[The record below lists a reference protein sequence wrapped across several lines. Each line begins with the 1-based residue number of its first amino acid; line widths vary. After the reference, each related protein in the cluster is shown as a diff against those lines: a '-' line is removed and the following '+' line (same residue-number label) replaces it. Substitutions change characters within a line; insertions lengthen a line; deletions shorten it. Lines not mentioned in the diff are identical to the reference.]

1 MLSRKTFLIF
11 LSALICVLAILI
23 AVLLVTPL
31 TKKENKINKTSVS
44 ESVSGDNSSLVPTN
58 KEESEEEIISAPEIP
73 EEPKEIELHIS
84 SASSNNITTTENSFT
99 FAGTCDPKHPLK
111 LNGKKIEQDEKGI
124 FSVTV
129 DLKEGKNVFTFSHK
143 GKKEVYTINYR
154 YVILKSYS
162 PETERSYSSGSTL
175 SVSAVARKGSKV
187 TATLNGKTITLTEH
201 NPQQEDTQ
209 TSDTFVT
216 YKGSFKLP
224 SNNKSDLNLGKIKFS
239 ATYGGKTET
248 FYSGKIK
255 VNKPKIKVTYN
266 SNAAP
271 LGGRYIN
278 VGTGKITEIVA
289 YEAET
294 FDAYSTNDWSKPTNN
309 YLPKGT
315 VDYSAQGHIY
325 YEGSEKKEYSLLRCG
340 RQVYTTRKDKPTNK
354 VIKVVKEYSGTLPD
368 HNEIKISSFKNNG
381 SHTVLTLDTLWKAP
395 FYFDIL
401 PQKFENPKAQN
412 YKVSNVTYQYVDITL
427 CYTTVFKGKINIPKN
442 NPLFRSAKIIK
453 NKSDYTIRLYL
464 KTQGGF
470 YGWDANY
477 NKSGQLVFEFLNP
490 AYCKDTNN
498 AYGTDLSGI
507 KILIDVGHGGTDP
520 GAPGFDSKRHN
531 EAIQNLVLA
540 KKIKAELEKTGA
552 KVYIN
557 RTTGDTVT
565 NDRKIQKLKNTKP
578 DLCIAIHHNSAYTSS
593 ANGFDSYYSHPFAKK
608 AAELVAKYTRKTGI
622 YKNYGVGWH
631 YYYMARSSY
640 CPVVLTENGFMSNY
654 YDYKNIISSAKNDAK
669 AKAIVKGIVEYFRYI
684 SPDEPYFADDSSENN
699 NSSSKPNPSSQ
710 NSSTNSSSDNKNNS
724 SNTNNSSS
732 ENKKP
737 SEDTDNTSSENQ
749 NTSSDNNSSSNNQSS
764 SNNSSSSENKKP
776 SSSNNSSENQ
786 SSSSSNNTNSSENSS
801 ASSSTSSESSSSSDN
816 SSSEDSSSSDSLESS
831 SSENQSSSDASS
843 SENQNSSED
852 TSITSSKN
860 EDNSNVNQSSENG

>member
-1 MLSRKTFLIF
+1 MLSKKTFIIS
-11 LSALICVLAILI
+11 LSALICALAVLIT
-23 AVLLVTPL
+23 VLLVIPS
-31 TKKENKINKTSVS
+31 TKKEKEINNSVS
-44 ESVSGDNSSLVPTN
+44 DSASGDNSSLLSTTD
-58 KEESEEEIISAPEIP
+58 EESKEEEEIISAPEVP
-73 EEPKEIELHIS
+73 EEPEEIELHIS
-84 SASSNNITTTENSFT
+84 SATSNYINTTENQFT
-99 FAGTCDPKHPLK
+99 FTGTCDPEKPLK
-111 LNGKKIEQDEKGI
+111 LNGKKIQQDEKGI

-129 DLKEGKNVFTFSHK
+129 DLKVGKNVFTFSHK
-143 GKKEVYTINYR
+143 GKKEVYTIDYR
-154 YVILKSYS
+154 YVIIKSYS
-162 PETERSYSSGSTL
+162 PSADRSYSSGSTL
-175 SVSAVARKGSKV
+175 SVSAVARKGSSV

-209 TSDTFVT
+209 TSNTFVT

-239 ATYGGKTET
+239 ATCGGKTET

-255 VNKPKIKVTYN
+255 VNKPKIKVNYN

-271 LGGRYIN
+271 LGGKYIN
-278 VGTGKITEIVA
+278 VGTGKITEIIA

-340 RQVYTTRKDKPTNK
+340 RQVYTTRKDKPTDK

-401 PQKFENPKAQN
+401 PQTFENPKTQN

-442 NPLFRSAKIIK
+442 NPLFSSAKIIK
-453 NKSDYTIRLYL
+453 NRSDYTIRLYL

-477 NKSGQLVFEFLNP
+477 NKAGQLVFEFLNP
-490 AYCKDTNN
+490 AYCKDANN
-498 AYGTDLSGI
+498 AYGTDLSGV

-531 EAIQNLVLA
+531 EAIQNLFLA

-552 KVYIN
+552 KVYMN

-578 DLCIAIHHNSAYTSS
+578 DLCIAIHHNSAYSSS

-608 AAELVAKYTRKTGI
+608 AAELVAKHTRNTGI
-622 YKNYGVGWH
+622 YKKYGVGWH

-654 YDYKNIISSAKNDAK
+654 YDYKNIISSAKNAAK
-669 AKAIVKGIVEYFRYI
+669 AKAIVRGIVDYFRYI
-684 SPDEPYFADDSSENN
+684 SPDEPYYADDSSENN
-699 NSSSKPNPSSQ
+699 NSSSKPNSSSQ
-710 NSSTNSSSDNKNNS
+710 NSSTDNSSDNKNNS
-724 SNTNNSSS
+724 SNKNNNSS

-737 SEDTDNTSSENQ
+737 LEDNDNTSSENQ
-749 NTSSDNNSSSNNQSS
+749 NTSSNDNTSSENQ
-764 SNNSSSSENKKP
+764 NSSSSSSSSEDKKP
-776 SSSNNSSENQ
+776 SSSN
-786 SSSSSNNTNSSENSS
+786 TDSSENSS
-801 ASSSTSSESSSSSDN
+801 ANSSTSSESTSSESSSSSDN
-816 SSSEDSSSSDSLESS
+816 SSSENNSSSDGSESN
-831 SSENQSSSDASS
+831 SSENQSSSDVSS
-843 SENQNSSED
+843 SENQNSSENTD
-852 TSITSSKN
+852 MN
-860 EDNSNVNQSSENG
+860 SSENQNNLNSGSLSNNNSVLP